1 MTIYF
6 VQRVPRKGKSEYV
19 AVTGDEKEAYRLQD
33 EYQQRSQFGDFR
45 IITKDVKCS

>member
-19 AVTGDEKEAYRLQD
+19 AVTGDETEAYRLQE
-33 EYQQRSQFGDFR
+33 EYQQKSPMGDFR
-45 IITKDVKCS
+45 IITKEVR